1 MKIILIRQAEP
12 DMKWEERYDAAGFA
26 RASEAAQNQ
35 STTAAPGRRSDAAA
49 YRVYTGT
56 SRAAAETAELLFEL
70 AEPPVK
76 TPLLDDV
83 QLRPFRDTD
92 KKCPLWQWRTVGALQ
107 WVFGS
112 DRQAESGKETL
123 ARLRG
128 FVDRLE
134 SEDRDC
140 IVICGGPTLAM
151 LKGILRFR
159 GYCLEGGELVPK
171 PLDRIRATKQSLHC
185 GGCHH
190 NCLLSAP
197 KCQIGQ
203 NKARS
208 RDSQD
213 RRLSR

>member
-12 DMKWEERYDAAGFA
+12 DMKWEESYDAAGFA
-26 RASEAAQNQ
+26 RASEAAREQ
-35 STTAAPGRRSDAAA
+35 SAAAAPVRRSDAAA

-56 SRAAAETAELLFEL
+56 SRAASETAELLFEL
-70 AEPPVK
+70 AEPAEK
-76 TPLLDDV
+76 TPLLDAV

-92 KKCPLWQWRTVGALQ
+92 KKCPLRQWRTMGTIQ
-107 WVFGS
+107 WIFGS
-112 DRQAESGKETL
+112 GRQAESGKE
-123 ARLRG
+123 RLEGLKR
-128 FVDRLE
+128 FADRLE
-134 SEDRDC
+134 SEDQDC
-140 IVICGGPTLAM
+140 IVICGGHALTM

-159 GYCLEGGELVPK
+159 GYCLEGGELAPK

-203 NKARS
+203 NKARNAAS
-208 RDSQD
+208 K
-213 RRLSR
+213 

>member
-12 DMKWEERYDAAGFA
+12 DMKWEKSYDAAGFA
-26 RASEAAQNQ
+26 YAVETARNQ
-35 STTAAPGRRSDAAA
+35 GMAAAPVRRSDAAA

-56 SRAAAETAELLFEL
+56 SRAVAETAELLFEH

-83 QLRPFRDTD
+83 QLRPYRDTD
-92 KKCPLWQWRTVGALQ
+92 KKSPLWQWRTLGAVQ
-107 WVFGS
+107 WLFGS
-112 DRQAESGKETL
+112 DRQAESGKEAL
-123 ARLRG
+123 ERLRS
-128 FVDRLE
+128 FVNRLE

-140 IVICGGPTLAM
+140 IVICGGLALAM
-151 LKGILRFR
+151 LKMILRFR

-203 NKARS
+203 NKARNGAK
-208 RDSQD
+208 Q
-213 RRLSR
+213 

>member
-1 MKIILIRQAEP
+1 MKIIMIRQAEP
-12 DMKWEERYDAAGFA
+12 DMKWEENYDAAGFA
-26 RASEAAQNQ
+26 RAVENVRNR
-35 STTAAPGRRSDAAA
+35 STRAKPVRRSDAAA

-56 SRAAAETAELLFEL
+56 SRAAGETAELLFEL

-83 QLRPFRDTD
+83 QPCPYRDTD
-92 KKCPLWQWRTVGALQ
+92 KKCPLWQWRTMGCIQ
-107 WVFGS
+107 WAFGS

-123 ARLRG
+123 ERLRS
-128 FVDRLE
+128 FVDHLE
-134 SEDRDC
+134 EEDRDC
-140 IVICGGPTLAM
+140 IVICGGLILAV
-151 LKGILRFR
+151 LKMILRFR

-203 NKARS
+203 NKARNGAN
-208 RDSQD
+208 R
-213 RRLSR
+213 

>member
-12 DMKWEERYDAAGFA
+12 DIMREESCDAEGFS
-26 RASEAAQNQ
+26 RALASAKNR
-35 STTAAPGRRSDAAA
+35 STMVKPLRRSDAAA

-76 TPLLDDV
+76 TPSIDDV
-83 QLRPFRDTD
+83 KLRPCRDTD
-92 KKCPLWQWRTVGALQ
+92 KKYPLWQWRTMGCIQ
-107 WVFGS
+107 WAFGS
-112 DRQAESGKETL
+112 DRQAESGRETL

-128 FVDRLE
+128 FLDRLQAE
-134 SEDRDC
+134 NQDC
-140 IVICGGPTLAM
+140 IVICGGLILTL
-151 LKGILRFR
+151 LKMILRFR
-159 GYCLEGGELVPK
+159 GYCLEGGELVPR

-197 KCQIGQ
+197 KCRIGQ
-203 NKARS
+203 NKAVNR
-208 RDSQD
+208 
-213 RRLSR
+213 